1 MNSSLV
7 YDNFRRVWLQLQCK
21 MFEEK
26 KSDAMPPGNCS
37 RRYQNTGVLEE
48 VQDEKVPG
56 PLLTLTTVEEAS
68 FSYTFHKKNCAS
80 FKPTFEYLTPP
91 PFKIKVNRLAA
102 SIFGLRCERILL
114 FVSQIVDI

>member
-91 PFKIKVNRLAA
+91 PLQDKSESSGCFYFWPKM
-102 SIFGLRCERILL
+102 
-114 FVSQIVDI
+114 